1 MRLVLCTLFLL
12 IVPAVANAQCTKD
25 TDCKGE
31 RVCVDGKCQDPSAPP
46 PAAAPKKNEEEPPPP
61 PPPDAEKARRLPLV
75 GIAEKLAQKIGMP
88 NERQERVLR
97 RLGLALVKEHIA
109 KDKKVCV
116 FAYQMGEG
124 GFIVKQTRGK
134 GVIECAGDAR
144 NFTIKS
150 TTFGA
155 MIGGSSEWG
164 VGLVFGITSSSS
176 FGGDYKGSTRGA
188 TAGDAS
194 TNVTELKL
202 AGTVAPERYHELF
215 MIGAAAGLSANAG
228 GARLTLQLD

>member
-1 MRLVLCTLFLL
+1 MRFLVCVLFLL
-12 IVPAVANAQCTKD
+12 TLSAAAHAQCTKD

-31 RVCVDGKCQDPSAPP
+31 RVCVDGKCQEPSAAPP
-46 PAAAPKKNEEEPPPP
+46 PKASEEPPPP
-61 PPPDAEKARRLPLV
+61 PPPNAEKARRQPLV
-75 GIAEKLAQKIGMP
+75 GLAEKLAQKIGMP
-88 NERQERVLR
+88 NERQERVLK
-97 RLGLALVKEHIA
+97 RLGIAIVKEKIA
-109 KDKKVCV
+109 DEKKVCV

-134 GVIECAGDAR
+134 GLVECAGDAR
-144 NFTIKS
+144 TFTIKS

-194 TNVTELKL
+194 TNVTELKV
-202 AGTVAPERYHELF
+202 AGTVAPERYHELY

-228 GARLTLQLD
+228 GARLTLSLD